1 MMMAEGGTWD
11 PKQDTFLLAI
21 GVLCGE
27 EVGVRVTKI
36 SVDVGQLGEELG
48 ITMIYL
54 VGEVTG
60 VAGSS

>member
-1 MMMAEGGTWD
+1 MMAEGGTWD

-21 GVLCGE
+21 GVLYGE
-27 EVGVRVTKI
+27 EVGVRGTKI
-36 SVDVGQLGEELG
+36 GVDVGQLGEELG
-48 ITMIYL
+48 ITMISL

>member
-1 MMMAEGGTWD
+1 MMAEGSTWD
-11 PKQDTFLLAI
+11 PKQDAFLLAI
-21 GVLCGE
+21 GVLYGE
-27 EVGVRVTKI
+27 EVGVRGTKI
-36 SVDVGQLGEELG
+36 GVDVGQLGEELG